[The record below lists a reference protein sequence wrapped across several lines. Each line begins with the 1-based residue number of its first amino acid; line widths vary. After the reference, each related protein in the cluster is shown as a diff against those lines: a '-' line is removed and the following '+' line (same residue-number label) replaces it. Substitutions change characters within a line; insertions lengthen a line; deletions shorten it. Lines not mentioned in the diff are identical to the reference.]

1 MSKSLAFTILAMGIA
16 GVLTAQKNAG
26 LIQPTTE
33 TLNFADTAHY
43 YEKMAEF
50 GLVFGMARCNG
61 DIANDDQFS
70 TKNNLSPAAGLFYR
84 KPVSPYFSFR
94 GNLLLSKLEDDDRFY
109 ASPEWREERSFSF
122 ETVTTELSV
131 RAEWDIL
138 GKWRFRR
145 GIDTA
150 VYQLDKHTQ
159 YALVNGFKRSISPY
173 LFVGGG
179 GVASAAKAQMSY
191 NNLDI
196 AQQPAE
202 IQTDLNK
209 AKNLRITPS
218 VLVGGGVHFDLA
230 PRFVVGIELE
240 ANLPFTDY
248 LDGIS
253 VAGNPKKRDWF
264 WFGGLTLG
272 FRLGVHDRDRDG
284 IPDKKDKCPEIP
296 GFGHTNGC
304 PDIDHDDVADRED
317 DCPHKK
323 GIRALAGCPIKDVD
337 EDGVPDVDDA
347 CLTVPGL
354 AQFQGCPDT
363 DGDGIEDR
371 ADSCKTIAGIAQF
384 QGCPDTDGDGIED
397 KLDACPTEKGPAEYY
412 YGCPVRDTDEDGV
425 EDKLDACLLVK
436 GKPEFKGCPDSDN
449 DGIEDKLDPCPNT
462 PGPTDNRGC
471 PVVEKKDREKL
482 ELAVKAVK
490 FETGKAVLK
499 AESSKILTDIA
510 DILTRYPYYNLKIDG
525 HTDSQGK
532 DESNLVLSEKRA
544 QACADFLTAKGVL
557 KTRFMAKGYG
567 ETKPVADNKTA
578 AGRTQNRRVEFELV
592 LPN

>member
-1 MSKSLAFTILAMGIA
+1 MGIA
-16 GVLTAQKNAG
+16 GVSTAQRTVNQ
-26 LIQPTTE
+26 LIPTKE

-43 YEKMAEF
+43 FEKMAEF
-50 GLVFGMARCNG
+50 GFAFGMSRCNG
-61 DIANDDQFS
+61 DIANDDYFA
-70 TKNNLSPAAGLFYR
+70 TKNNLTPTAGIFYR
-84 KPVSPYFSFR
+84 KNLSPNFAIR
-94 GNLLLSKLEDDDRFY
+94 GNLLASQLKDDDRFY
-109 ASPEWREERSFSF
+109 SSPEWRKDRNFSF
-122 ETVTTELSV
+122 ETYMAELSV
-131 RAEWDIL
+131 RVEWDVF
-138 GKWRFRR
+138 GKWRYRR
-145 GIDTA
+145 GIDTS

-173 LFVGGG
+173 LFVGAG
-179 GVASAAKAQMSY
+179 GVASSAKADMSY
-191 NNLDI
+191 YYLDGPQELVDI
-196 AQQPAE
+196 NR
-202 IQTDLNK
+202 DLDN

-218 VLVGGGVHFDLA
+218 VLVGGGLHFDIA
-230 PRFVVGIELE
+230 PRLVLGLELE

-253 VAGNPKKRDWF
+253 LAGKADNQDWF

-272 FRLGVHDRDRDG
+272 FRLGTNDRDRDG
-284 IPDKKDKCPEIP
+284 VANKKDKCPDIP
-296 GFGHTNGC
+296 GSAATNGC
-304 PDIDHDDVADRED
+304 PDIDHDGVADRED

-323 GIRALAGCPIKDVD
+323 GIRALAGCPIKDAD
-337 EDGVPDVDDA
+337 EDGVPDIDDA
-347 CLTVPGL
+347 CPNVVGL

-371 ADSCKTIAGIAQF
+371 ADSCKMLAGIAQF
-384 QGCPDTDGDGIED
+384 NGCPDTDGDGIED

-436 GKPEFKGCPDSDN
+436 GKIDFRGCPDSDN
-449 DGIEDKLDPCPNT
+449 DGVEDKLDPCPNT
-462 PGPTDNRGC
+462 PGPKENRGC
-471 PVVEKKDREKL
+471 PVVEKKDKEKL

-510 DILTRYPYYNLKIDG
+510 DILKRYPYYNLRIEG
-525 HTDSQGK
+525 HTDNQGK
-532 DESNLVLSEKRA
+532 DEANLLLSEKRA
-544 QACADFLTAKGVL
+544 QACADFLTAKGIT
-557 KTRFMAKGYG
+557 KTRFLAKGFG

-578 AGRTQNRRVEFELV
+578 DGRTKNRRVEFELV